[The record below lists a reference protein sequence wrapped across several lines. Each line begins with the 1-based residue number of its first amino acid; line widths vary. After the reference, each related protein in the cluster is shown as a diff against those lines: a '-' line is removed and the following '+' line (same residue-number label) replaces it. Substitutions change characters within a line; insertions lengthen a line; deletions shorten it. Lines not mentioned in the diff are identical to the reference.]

1 MKRATIAM
9 LDERMKFVTF
19 KLLDGWGNQKSSQ
32 IVEKIGMT
40 SPHPR
45 AKNRK
50 NTNGG
55 MARAG
60 NQEGDKRT
68 WGI

>member
-1 MKRATIAM
+1 MQDK
-9 LDERMKFVTF
+9 RMKFLTF
-19 KLLDGWGNQKSSQ
+19 KPLDRWGNQKLSR
-32 IVEKIGMT
+32 IMEKIGMT

-55 MARAG
+55 MAQAG
-60 NQEGDKRT
+60 K
-68 WGI
+68 

>member
-1 MKRATIAM
+1 M
-9 LDERMKFVTF
+9 
-19 KLLDGWGNQKSSQ
+19 
-32 IVEKIGMT
+32 EKVGMT

-50 NTNGG
+50 NINGG

-60 NQEGDKRT
+60 EEEVDKRVCVM
-68 WGI
+68 

>member
-1 MKRATIAM
+1 M
-9 LDERMKFVTF
+9 
-19 KLLDGWGNQKSSQ
+19 NQKPSQ
-32 IVEKIGMT
+32 IMEKIGMT

-50 NTNGG
+50 KMNGE
-55 MARAG
+55 MARTG
-60 NQEGDKRT
+60 EEEGDKRV